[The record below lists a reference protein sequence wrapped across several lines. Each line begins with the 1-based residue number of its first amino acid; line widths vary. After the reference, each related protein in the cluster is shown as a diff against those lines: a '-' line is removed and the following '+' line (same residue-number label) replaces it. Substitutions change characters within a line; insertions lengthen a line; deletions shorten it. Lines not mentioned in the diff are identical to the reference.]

1 MGKNTSRFKSVK
13 EQTNKINNNKI
24 KKMEEKGCEKGMLA
38 VIATDCPIEWT

>member
-24 KKMEEKGCEKGMLA
+24 KKNGGERM
-38 VIATDCPIEWT
+38 